1 VVRVRTV
8 DQPHVQRQR
17 GAGDEL
23 LEKGSDD
30 VLRHAA
36 DPNAGEV
43 DVRHE
48 QRLLARLQRDVRQRL
63 GGRDDRGPVP
73 ANALAAQG
81 IRERL
86 AERAS
91 GRAHFFLGVAWSHF
105 ERHVERRV
113 GRKQAEQVVEGGD
126 PCRDVGGAAPVDG
139 HTHLRVRVVDSIRR
153 GHGPASVPHRFC
165 CFKRWAKRPISST
178 AQSNSVLRGLRGRA
192 FVSLGCVVTVLCAAA
207 ASPRHER
214 TAARRLDVSV
224 GYASPAALTAALAT
238 EHAGIVRRVP
248 ALRIARVR
256 LDEGG
261 AATLTRLP
269 GIRFVER
276 VTQRANA
283 AEPALQAATGKN
295 TPWEWQFTA
304 AREDRVPDWVQRAAS
319 SVTIAVVD
327 TGADVS
333 APDIAAKNPTTFS
346 PRTGTT
352 DVRDT
357 VGHGTFVAALAAGS
371 VTNGE
376 GIAGFGGDAK
386 LMVVKAGAGDGSIS
400 DVDETA
406 AISYAVDHGAR
417 IINLSF
423 GGTTTSTAEKNA
435 IDYATSHGV
444 LVVAAAGNH
453 YLTGNQTIY
462 PAALVQPLDSKGVG
476 GTGLAVG
483 ASTATGTRAAFS
495 STGSYISVAAP
506 GDGVFS
512 AVASTSS
519 ASSYPRVPL
528 PGSLHGLYGYG
539 SGTSFAAPEV
549 SGAAALVMAA
559 NPLLNAQDVSR
570 IIKTSA
576 SGRGAWTPELGFGVL
591 DVGSAVEL
599 ARGVRPEAAQAGLKL
614 VAHVVRGHVTLTAQL
629 TSFVPAVATARRS
642 LVFDRY
648 NATGRA
654 WRPVGTVRT
663 GARGQAMLTLAQARK
678 PLRLRARWT
687 GAADLAAAASKPVRV
702 KALR

>member
-1 VVRVRTV
+1 M
-8 DQPHVQRQR
+8 
-17 GAGDEL
+17 
-23 LEKGSDD
+23 
-30 VLRHAA
+30 
-36 DPNAGEV
+36 
-43 DVRHE
+43 
-48 QRLLARLQRDVRQRL
+48 
-63 GGRDDRGPVP
+63 
-73 ANALAAQG
+73 
-81 IRERL
+81 
-86 AERAS
+86 
-91 GRAHFFLGVAWSHF
+91 
-105 ERHVERRV
+105 
-113 GRKQAEQVVEGGD
+113 
-126 PCRDVGGAAPVDG
+126 
-139 HTHLRVRVVDSIRR
+139 
-153 GHGPASVPHRFC
+153 
-165 CFKRWAKRPISST
+165 
-178 AQSNSVLRGLRGRA
+178 LRGLRGRA

-207 ASPRHER
+207 TASARHER
-214 TAARRLDVSV
+214 TASRRVDVSV

-238 EHAGIVRRVP
+238 EHAAIVRRVP

-256 LDEGG
+256 LDKSG
-261 AATLTRLP
+261 AAALSRLP

-276 VTQRANA
+276 VAQRANA

-346 PRTGTT
+346 PRNGTA

-400 DVDETA
+400 DVDEA
-406 AISYAVDHGAR
+406 AGISYAVDHGAR

-435 IDYATSHGV
+435 IDYATSRGV

-462 PAALVQPLDSKGVG
+462 PAALVQPLESKGLG

-483 ASTATGTRAAFS
+483 ASTDTGTRAAFS
-495 STGSYISVAAP
+495 STGSYISLAAP
-506 GDGVFS
+506 GDDVFS
-512 AVASTSS
+512 AVASTSP
-519 ASSYPRVPL
+519 ASSFPRVPL

-570 IIKTSA
+570 IIKASA

-591 DVGSAVEL
+591 DVGSAVER
-599 ARGVRPEAAQAGLKL
+599 ARGVQPEAAQAGLKL
-614 VAHVVRGHVTLTAQL
+614 VAHLGRRHVTLTARL

-648 NATGRA
+648 SAADHA
-654 WRPVGTVRT
+654 WRPVGTART